1 MSLTMSC
8 AIKANYCIWQ
18 NWISHTT
25 NIRSVHSRLV
35 YNRSGEWR
43 DETMPILAST
53 TVGFSYVTFLLVK
66 LANVSRLV
74 HWSVKTYNLM
84 NPTLFV
90 DLSTFPHIFGPA
102 AESLLGSQGTV
113 WKNNPAIDLL
123 FWCFQSKVRF
133 IRCLFSTDGG
143 AGYTAHHYLWC
154 HFCPWLMGSRVG
166 HSACITAGLSTV
178 NNTVLKVDYILY
190 FSDPIG

>member
-1 MSLTMSC
+1 MSVTMSC
-8 AIKANYCIWQ
+8 AIKANYSIWQ

-74 HWSVKTYNLM
+74 HWSVKTYNLT
-84 NPTLFV
+84 NLTLFA

-123 FWCFQSKVRF
+123 LWCFQSKVRF
-133 IRCLFSTDGG
+133 IEVSVLHRWGCWLHCSPLSLVSFLSMTYGETSGTFCLRHCRFVYS
-143 AGYTAHHYLWC
+143 
-154 HFCPWLMGSRVG
+154 
-166 HSACITAGLSTV
+166 
-178 NNTVLKVDYILY
+178 
-190 FSDPIG
+190 